1 MDTLSYFFLAAL
13 AVVVIAVL
21 VTRAIVRSRLQ
32 ARSGAEKARL
42 ETELSH
48 LQGENER
55 IKGEMKAFQDE
66 MPSRIEKA
74 VDAANKAKDEVL
86 EAREKAHEEA
96 MATLKENFGTA
107 LGQLKA
113 QVKEDTD
120 VLLKARQKEFK
131 DASGEAISTLLS
143 PLKDKL
149 EDLRKEMSANSDVH
163 KASREA
169 MKTEVDNLMKYTG
182 RVSEST
188 DRLAAAFKYGN
199 KLQGTWGETILEE
212 LLSSQGLTAG
222 VHFDVQPTIT
232 DAAGNAVRNEDGSVM
247 RPDVII
253 HLDRRREVIVDAKT
267 SLTAYVDYVNASSE
281 EERARYLKAHVDS
294 LKTHVKELARKDY
307 SAYIQKPKVSAGY
320 VIMFVPNMGA
330 LWTALNAEPDLWRR
344 AAEQNVYIADEQTLY
359 AAIRIVQLT
368 WTQLQQAENHEK
380 VFALADEMVERVEKF
395 MISYENVG
403 KALESATK
411 AYGDARRKLEPRG
424 QSILTTA
431 RKLTEMG
438 AKKGKLLDKALM
450 DVDEIPE

>member
-1 MDTLSYFFLAAL
+1 MDTLFYFLAAL
-13 AVVVIAVL
+13 AVAVTAVF
-21 VTRAIVRSRLQ
+21 VTRAIVRSRLE
-32 ARSGAEKARL
+32 ARSGAERVRL

-48 LQGENER
+48 LQEENIRLAAECKRVEESIPER
-55 IKGEMKAFQDE
+55 VG
-66 MPSRIEKA
+66 KA
-74 VDAANKAKDEVL
+74 VEAANRSKDEVL

-96 MATLKENFGTA
+96 MATLKENFSTA
-107 LGQLKA
+107 IGQLKS
-113 QVKEDTD
+113 QVREETD
-120 VLLKARQKEFK
+120 DLLKARQKEFK
-131 DASGEAISTLLS
+131 DASGEAIGTLLS

-232 DAAGNAVRNEDGSVM
+232 DAAGHPVRSEDGSLM

-267 SLTAYVDYVNASSE
+267 SLTAYVDYVNAATE
-281 EERARYLKAHVDS
+281 EDKARYLKAHLES
-294 LKTHVKELARKDY
+294 LRTHVRELARKDY
-307 SAYIQKPKVSAGY
+307 SSYIQKPKVSAGY

-380 VFALADEMVERVEKF
+380 VFALADEMVDRVEKF
-395 MISYENVG
+395 MTSYESVG

-411 AYGDARRKLEPRG
+411 AYGEGRRKLEPRG

-438 AKKGKLLDKALM
+438 AKKGRLLDKALL
-450 DVDEIPE
+450 DIDEIPE